1 MCRRTTQGG
10 SNMLT
15 PEERI
20 DFWID
25 ALGLDS
31 TEVWGL
37 IEKQCEHLGVPV
49 DYALAEDLL

>member
-20 DFWID
+20 EFWIN

-37 IEKQCEHLGVPV
+37 IEKQCEHLGVTV

>member
-1 MCRRTTQGG
+1 
-10 SNMLT
+10 MLT
-15 PEERI
+15 PKERI